1 MSIYDQINK
10 ENAQRKEECHNVALE
25 HMAVLEQQ
33 RIASEACFDPRVV
46 AFKARRKEQAMQTR
60 SRLSNQ
66 VLPKKL
72 KSPTL

>member
-1 MSIYDQINK
+1 
-10 ENAQRKEECHNVALE
+10 
-25 HMAVLEQQ
+25 MAVLEQQ